1 MFGAHES
8 VTLIDENLT
17 EARGKKYSSS
27 NPSQPIFY
35 ANINN
40 KGVKTLKKC

>member
-27 NPSQPIFY
+27 NPSQPIFMQ
-35 ANINN
+35 ILII
-40 KGVKTLKKC
+40 KGWKL